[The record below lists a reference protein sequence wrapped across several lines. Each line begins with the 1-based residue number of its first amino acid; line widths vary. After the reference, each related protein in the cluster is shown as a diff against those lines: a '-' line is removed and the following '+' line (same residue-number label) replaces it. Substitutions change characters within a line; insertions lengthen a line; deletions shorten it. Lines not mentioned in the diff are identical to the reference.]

1 MASCVWRSSVWR
13 SSAALPLAFTLS
25 TTIAS
30 SLLVPLLLA
39 RTAVA
44 ASQTAPTSAPTLIA
58 APIQV
63 AQRFP
68 DSWRTSAIP
77 AGTAIPVRYDE
88 AEKIILKPDE
98 TVPVTLT
105 VTSDVLTSRGTV
117 LIPQGS
123 KIEGELQPANSGTQ
137 FVAKQVILA
146 DNRKAPI
153 DASSNVVTRTE
164 TINKRSNPDILK
176 GAAIGGAAAA
186 VLAEILGKID
196 VLEVLG
202 GAGAGALGSVVLRGH
217 RQVDVVVVEPATDI
231 DLRLRSDFSLPQ

>member
-1 MASCVWRSSVWR
+1 MASRAWRSNSVTL
-13 SSAALPLAFTLS
+13 ALTLT

-30 SLLVPLLLA
+30 SLLVPILLA

-44 ASQTAPTSAPTLIA
+44 AVSQTAIDQAPAIDL
-58 APIQV
+58 V

-77 AGTAIPVRYDE
+77 AGTAIPVRYDK

-105 VTSDVLTSRGTV
+105 VTADVLTARGTV
-117 LIPQGS
+117 LIPKGS
-123 KIEGELQPANSGTQ
+123 QIEGELQPASGGTQ

-146 DNRKAPI
+146 DRKAPI

-164 TINKRSNPDILK
+164 TITRRSNPRILE

-186 VLAEILGKID
+186 VLSEVLGKIN

-202 GAGAGALGSVVLRGH
+202 GAGVGALGSVLVRGH
-217 RQVDVVVVEPATDI
+217 KKVDVVVLQPATDI
-231 DLRLRSDFSLPQ
+231 DLRLRSDFALGQ

>member
-1 MASCVWRSSVWR
+1 MASCAWRY
-13 SSAALPLAFTLS
+13 SSALTLALTLT
-25 TTIAS
+25 TTIAP

-44 ASQTAPTSAPTLIA
+44 ASQTVSSQA
-58 APIQV
+58 APISVPTSIQI

-68 DSWRTSAIP
+68 DSWRNNSAIP
-77 AGTAIPVRYDE
+77 AGTAIPVRYDK

-117 LIPQGS
+117 LIPKGS
-123 KIEGELQPANSGTQ
+123 QIEGELQPASGGTQ

-146 DNRKAPI
+146 DNRKAAI
-153 DASSNVVTRTE
+153 DANSNVVTRTE
-164 TINKRSNPDILK
+164 TISKRSNPDLLK

-202 GAGAGALGSVVLRGH
+202 GAGAGALGSVLLRGH
-217 RQVDVVVVEPATDI
+217 RKVDVVVVQPATDI
-231 DLRLRSDFSLPQ
+231 DLRLRSDFSLTQ

>member
-1 MASCVWRSSVWR
+1 MATRVWQSSTT
-13 SSAALPLAFTLS
+13 LTLAVTIA

-30 SLLVPLLLA
+30 SLMVPLLLT
-39 RTAVA
+39 RTAAA
-44 ASQTAPTSAPTLIA
+44 ASSTAPAPNL
-58 APIQV
+58 V

-77 AGTAIPVRYDE
+77 VGTAIPVRYDK
-88 AEKIILKPDE
+88 AEKIILKKDE

-105 VTSDVLTSRGTV
+105 VTADVLSARGTV

-123 KIEGELQPANSGTQ
+123 QIEGELQPANDGTQ
-137 FVAKQVILA
+137 FVAKQVILS
-146 DNRKAPI
+146 DRTVPI
-153 DASSNVVTRTE
+153 DATSNVVTRTE
-164 TINKRSNPDILK
+164 TISKRSNPDILK

-186 VLAEILGKID
+186 VLAEILGSID

-202 GAGAGALGSVVLRGH
+202 GAGAGALGSILLRGR

-231 DLRLRSDFSLPQ
+231 DLRLRSDFALN

>member
-1 MASCVWRSSVWR
+1 MASCVWR
-13 SSAALPLAFTLS
+13 SSAALPLALTLS

-44 ASQTAPTSAPTLIA
+44 ASQTAPTSVPTT
-58 APIQV
+58 IQI

-68 DSWRTSAIP
+68 DSWRNSAIP
-77 AGTAIPVRYDE
+77 AGTAIPVRYDK

-105 VTSDVLTSRGTV
+105 VTADVLTDRGTV
-117 LIPQGS
+117 LIPKGS
-123 KIEGELQPANSGTQ
+123 QIEGELQPANGGTQ

-146 DNRKAPI
+146 DNRKVAI

-164 TINKRSNPDILK
+164 TISRRSNPDLLK

-186 VLAEILGKID
+186 VLSEILGKID
-196 VLEVLG
+196 ILEVLG
-202 GAGAGALGSVVLRGH
+202 GAGAGALGSVLLRGH
-217 RQVDVVVVEPATDI
+217 RKVDVVVVQPATDI
-231 DLRLRSDFSLPQ
+231 DLRLRSDFSLTQ